1 MTAVP
6 LSHSVGVAGEA
17 AGRPREVL
25 AHPLAFQLDGAF
37 DLGLKLQVAPEGGVG
52 KAADQGTVAR
62 YSLLGEALESVNKLP
77 RELGGDGDVGGAGG
91 RSQARV

>member
-52 KAADQGTVAR
+52 KAADQGTAR
-62 YSLLGEALESVNKLP
+62 DTLCSARRSSPLTSSLGSLAVTGTLAGPEAIT
-77 RELGGDGDVGGAGG
+77 
-91 RSQARV
+91 SQV